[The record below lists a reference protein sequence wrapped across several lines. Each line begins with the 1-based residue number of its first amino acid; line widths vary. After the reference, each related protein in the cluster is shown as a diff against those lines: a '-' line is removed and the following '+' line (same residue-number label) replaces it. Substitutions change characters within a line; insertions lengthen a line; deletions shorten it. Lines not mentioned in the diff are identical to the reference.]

1 MPTVTLTAIG
11 RLSQRWNDLPLLA
24 KASVVIVVPTLALV
38 STLVI
43 LLLMVNQQ
51 RDAEIWVEHTGAVLG
66 QIGAARNSLLL
77 ARIDAIS
84 GQHVDK
90 RQAPQSLP
98 SLLGRPLS
106 VLRSLTK
113 DNQVQQRHLDRIN
126 LLLNRKFV
134 SGEVGRSLSQVN
146 PALPAGLDQTS
157 LALYRELE
165 AMRTEDS
172 NLRTLRVHQRDVA
185 QQRAAWAVLSCVGL
199 GILGGLVLLLGF
211 VTQVLSRIRKLNQ
224 SCIALANGQL
234 VADQNSADE
243 IGRVSAGLAY
253 ASRLIQQRN
262 QTLENALEG
271 IAFVDP
277 LGGFLHLN
285 RAFLSLFGFEEREL
299 VGRHWLSLIQAESRE
314 KARQALR
321 ETQVDGKAEIESRG
335 LRKGGDDCY
344 LQMTFVKEVASQT
357 EATSGFYLMVKDIT
371 ERHRA
376 ELSVRASEQRYR
388 ELFENNLLPAWIYDI
403 ETLAFLDVNR
413 AACETYG
420 YTREE
425 LLKMSVRDI
434 RHPEDADFIEAAF
447 CSGTANKS
455 QTWRHRQRNGTIVNV
470 ELTAYQ
476 TDACGR
482 RGRFVL
488 MHHVTAR
495 ENALAALREAESRFT
510 AFMDNS
516 PALAFIKDE
525 HGRMLYVNR
534 AFEKIW
540 KSKAE
545 DCIGRL
551 ESEIFPG
558 NKETSDRLDRR
569 VFEKGETCTQIEDI
583 VTDTGVAN
591 HFALKFPIPVK
602 KGPKLL
608 GGLVFDNSEQR
619 ALELQLLETNSKL
632 EAERERAHAANQAK
646 SDFLAR
652 MSHEIRTPMNSILGM
667 SDLLWDTPLSSR
679 QREYVSVFRSSSEQL
694 LTLVND
700 ILDLSKIEA
709 NKLELEQISF
719 RVWELVEQTIE
730 LFAPAAHRKGL
741 ELNYRI
747 DPAIPAEL
755 IGDPQ
760 RLRQVLVNLI
770 GNALKF
776 TEQGEVLVTVE
787 QSTVGGIHQGL
798 RFAISDSGCGIEP
811 EKLGAIFE
819 AFTQQDSSI
828 TRKHGGTGL
837 GLAICRSLVE
847 MMGGR
852 LWAESECGRG
862 STFLFTVSLEKST
875 AGCATGFRY
884 ESAPELLAG
893 KRALVVDDH
902 SSNRFL
908 LRDLLQSWGLVVAEA
923 SDGEEALRTI
933 AQSAE
938 LGSKFDLVLLDSR
951 MPGLSGLETAARIDL
966 SPERSVKVLMLSS
979 DPKDVTY
986 KRTVPACIVDYLLKP
1001 IRRTRVL
1008 EAVTRVLLPA
1018 DPTPP
1023 SAPQQGAEQTS
1034 ADGLRILIV
1043 EDVAT
1048 NLLLMKAFL
1057 ANQNH
1062 AIDVAENGSIAVDK
1076 VQQNKYDL
1084 IFMDVQMPVMDG
1096 YVASRTIRDWE
1107 AKEGRRSTP
1116 IVALTAHALP
1126 EEINKSIEAG
1136 CNEHMTKPIRK
1147 ATLLGAINRFR
1158 PESL

>member
-1 MPTVTLTAIG
+1 
-11 RLSQRWNDLPLLA
+11 
-24 KASVVIVVPTLALV
+24 
-38 STLVI
+38 
-43 LLLMVNQQ
+43 MVNQQ

-66 QIGAARNSLLL
+66 QLGAARTALLL
-77 ARIDAIS
+77 ARIDAVS
-84 GQHVDK
+84 TKHTDEWQR
-90 RQAPQSLP
+90 RQDLP
-98 SLLGRPLS
+98 SQLGKPLR
-106 VLRSLTK
+106 VLRSLTE
-113 DNQVQQRHLDRIN
+113 DNPTQQQHLDRIGA
-126 LLLNRKFV
+126 LL
-134 SGEVGRSLSQVN
+134 SGKVGTVGEGLGQVN
-146 PALPAGLDQTS
+146 SAATAGLDQTS
-157 LALYRELE
+157 LALYSELE
-165 AMRTEDS
+165 AMRIEDS
-172 NLRTLRVHQRDVA
+172 KLRTVGVHRRDVA
-185 QQRAAWAVLSCVGL
+185 QRRAAWAVLGCVGL
-199 GILGGLVLLLGF
+199 GIVGGLVLLLVF

-224 SCIALANGQL
+224 SCIALASGQL
-234 VADQNSADE
+234 IDDQKSADE
-243 IGRVSAGLAY
+243 IGKVSSGLAY
-253 ASRLIQQRN
+253 ASRLIHDRN

-277 LGGFLHLN
+277 QGAFLHFN

-299 VGRHWLSLIQAESRE
+299 LGRNWLSLIQSDSRE
-314 KARQALR
+314 DAGQALHR
-321 ETQVDGKAEIESRG
+321 SLIEGKTEVGSRG
-335 LRKGGDDCY
+335 IRKRGGDCY
-344 LQMTFVKEVASQT
+344 LEMTFVKEVTSQ
-357 EATSGFYLMVKDIT
+357 ADAASGFYLMVKDIT

-376 ELSVRASEQRYR
+376 ELSVRASERRYR
-388 ELFENNLLPAWIYDI
+388 ELFENSLLPAWIYDT
-403 ETLAFLDVNR
+403 ETLAFLDVNMSACR
-413 AACETYG
+413 AYG

-425 LLKMSVRDI
+425 LLRMSVKDV
-434 RHPEDADFIEAAF
+434 RHPEDADLIEAAF
-447 CSGTANKS
+447 CAGTVNTS
-455 QTWRHRQRNGTIVNV
+455 QTWRHRRKDGTVVNV
-470 ELTAYQ
+470 ELTAYE

-482 RGRFVL
+482 PGRFVL
-488 MHHVTAR
+488 VHDVTAR

-534 AFEKIW
+534 AFEKVW

-551 ESEIFPG
+551 EAEIFPG
-558 NKETSDRLDRR
+558 NQETFDKLDKR

-583 VTDTGVAN
+583 VTDAGIAN

-602 KGPKLL
+602 HGPKLL

-619 ALELQLLETNSKL
+619 ALERQLMETNSKL

-755 IGDPQ
+755 IGDSQ
-760 RLRQVLVNLI
+760 RLRQILVNLI

-776 TEQGEVLVTVE
+776 TERGEVLVTVE
-787 QSTVGGIHQGL
+787 QSTDDGVHQGL

-811 EKLGAIFE
+811 EKLDAIFE

-862 STFLFTVSLEKST
+862 STFLFTVSLEKGI

-923 SDGEEALRTI
+923 SDGEEALRNI
-933 AQSAE
+933 AHSAK

-966 SPERSVKVLMLSS
+966 SPEQSVKVLMLSS

-986 KRTVPACIVDYLLKP
+986 KGTVPACIVDYLLKP

-1023 SAPQQGAEQTS
+1023 LALQQGAEQTS

-1076 VQQNKYDL
+1076 VQENTYDL

-1147 ATLLGAINRFR
+1147 ATLLGAIDRFR